1 MLGYNLLWLLPLAMV
16 ALAWS
21 QWQWAALAAAYLP
34 LLLAL
39 IKAVKLP

>member
-1 MLGYNLLWLLPLAMV
+1 LLPLAAA
-16 ALAWS
+16 ALVWS